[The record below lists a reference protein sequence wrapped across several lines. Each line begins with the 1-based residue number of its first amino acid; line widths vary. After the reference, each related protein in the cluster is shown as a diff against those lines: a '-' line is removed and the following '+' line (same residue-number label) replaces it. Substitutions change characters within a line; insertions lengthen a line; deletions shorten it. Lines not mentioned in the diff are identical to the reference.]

1 MDPAEE
7 VLLDPVLVNPIFYLR
22 GKKAILVPTA
32 LFESSGGVA
41 PSACELNADE
51 RDDTRAKALTR
62 RMRELD
68 KQRLA
73 KCDQGATMLDR
84 SPRAILTHSI
94 LLSGIKSAVC
104 KA

>member
-7 VLLDPVLVNPIFYLR
+7 VLLDPLLVNPFFYPR
-22 GKKAILVPTA
+22 GKRAILVPAT

-73 KCDQGATMLDR
+73 KCDQSATMLVR
-84 SPRAILTHSI
+84 SPGRIWPPSI
-94 LLSGIKSAVC
+94 LLFRINSAP